1 MNSRIQRITAKG
13 IIYRDN
19 KILLLKDSKNV
30 WELPGGK
37 IEFGESPE
45 ISLVREFREEIGWN
59 DLGIGKL
66 VDVWDFTSTFETI
79 DYQFLVVVFACNST
93 EEKIVLDKESIEYDW
108 VAVSEIEKLK
118 MKDGYKNSI
127 NKFLKEI

>member
-37 IEFGESPE
+37 IEF
-45 ISLVREFREEIGWN
+45 
-59 DLGIGKL
+59 
-66 VDVWDFTSTFETI
+66 
-79 DYQFLVVVFACNST
+79 
-93 EEKIVLDKESIEYDW
+93 
-108 VAVSEIEKLK
+108 
-118 MKDGYKNSI
+118 
-127 NKFLKEI
+127 

>member
-1 MNSRIQRITAKG
+1 
-13 IIYRDN
+13 
-19 KILLLKDSKNV
+19 
-30 WELPGGK
+30 
-37 IEFGESPE
+37 
-45 ISLVREFREEIGWN
+45 
-59 DLGIGKL
+59 
-66 VDVWDFTSTFETI
+66 VWDFTSTFETI